1 MIRRPPAP
9 LLYELVG
16 LGMTAYARVVH
27 RTVVLGI
34 ERLRLEPGVVL
45 FSTHLSDADV
55 PVLGGALYGGARMW
69 GDPTLTR
76 PSFAVGNDLLLP
88 GYLAGYPRR
97 MPLALR
103 RALWPLGIGPVM
115 RHRVRCLPIRHADRL
130 RLVEALR
137 ALPDLDLADALPPA
151 QLEALRRRAAELG
164 EPTPR
169 LARDVLHGFYAD
181 LLWRDLTRTEL
192 DGPALAG
199 LWEKRLRAS
208 AADLRQLIRHVR
220 GGGALI
226 LFPHGQLSPD
236 GAIGPLDPRPAR
248 LLRLARPTA
257 VQPVAIAHDPF
268 GKRRPRAFVGIGE
281 ARGAPGRTGGAGEL
295 VTALR
300 QTMPLACGVVVAH
313 ALATERLPA
322 NKAAVTEA
330 VERAVERGRRDG
342 RPIEPALEDDTARR
356 TRVEEALRA
365 VRRLG
370 VAHPSVKRAART
382 YATMLEPAA

>member
-16 LGMTAYARVVH
+16 VGMTAYARLVH
-27 RTVVLGI
+27 RTVVLGVD
-34 ERLRLEPGVVL
+34 RLRLEPGVVL
-45 FSTHLSDADV
+45 VSTHLSDADV
-55 PVLGGALYGGARMW
+55 PVLGGALYGGARLW

-88 GYLAGYPRR
+88 GYLAGYPRGL
-97 MPLALR
+97 PLALR

-115 RHRVRCLPIRHADRL
+115 RRWVRCLPVRHADRL

-137 ALPDLDLADALPPA
+137 SLPELDLAEALPPA
-151 QLEALRRRAAELG
+151 RVEELRRRATRFG

-169 LARDVLHGFYAD
+169 VARDVLDGRYAD
-181 LLWRDLTRTEL
+181 LLWQELTRAEL

-199 LWEKRLRAS
+199 LWENRLRAS
-208 AADLRQLIRHVR
+208 ALDLRQLIRHVR

-226 LFPHGQLSPD
+226 LFPHGRLSPD

-248 LLRLARPTA
+248 LLHLARPTA

-268 GKRRPRAFVGIGE
+268 GRGRPRAFVGIGE
-281 ARGAPGRTGGAGEL
+281 ARCAPSRRGGAREL
-295 VTALR
+295 LTALR
-300 QTMPLACGVVVAH
+300 QTMPLACGLAVAH
-313 ALATERLPA
+313 SLAEVNLPA
-322 NKAAVTEA
+322 RTATLTEA
-330 VERAVERGRRDG
+330 VERATELARSNG
-342 RPIEPALEDDTARR
+342 RPIEPALEDDITRR
-356 TRVEEALRA
+356 ARVEEAVRA
-365 VRRLG
+365 VRGLG

-382 YATMLEPAA
+382 YATMLEPVK